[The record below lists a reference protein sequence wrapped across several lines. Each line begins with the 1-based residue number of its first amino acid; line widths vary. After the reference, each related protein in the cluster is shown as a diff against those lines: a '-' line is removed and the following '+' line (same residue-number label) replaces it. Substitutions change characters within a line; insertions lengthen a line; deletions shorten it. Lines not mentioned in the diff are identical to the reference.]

1 MSRSPRRPTLLPM
14 TTTVTAAIRL
24 RELGPGEEDVLDAV
38 FAGLSPESRYRRFH
52 GGVPALSPAMRT
64 VLAAVDGHRHL
75 AVAAFV
81 GDEPVGIARL
91 IRDAETEPAES
102 TIGTET
108 ESTVGTVRADLA
120 VEVVDA
126 WQGRGVGA
134 RLVRAAIARGAAAGV
149 TTLVADVL
157 TTNTPMLRLLRTLLP
172 DHTRRVS
179 GPETRVTAT
188 LTGESTMDP
197 FHDRAAQHRAELL
210 AAARAR
216 RLAKRLRRPARRH
229 TGGDAA

>member
-1 MSRSPRRPTLLPM
+1 MH
-14 TTTVTAAIRL
+14 TTVTGAVRL

-38 FAGLSPESRYRRFH
+38 FAGLSPDSRYRRFH
-52 GGVPALSPAMRT
+52 GGVPILSPSMRT
-64 VLAAVDGHRHL
+64 LLADVDGDRHL
-75 AVAAFV
+75 AVVAFS
-81 GDEPVGIARL
+81 GAEPVGIARL
-91 IRDAETEPAES
+91 IRAERKRADS
-102 TIGTET
+102 TIG
-108 ESTVGTVRADLA
+108 SGLRADLA

-134 RLVRAAIARGAAAGV
+134 RLVRAVLARGAAAGV
-149 TTLVADVL
+149 TTVVADVL
-157 TTNTPMLRLLRTLLP
+157 TDNTPMLRLLRTLLP

-188 LTGESTMDP
+188 LTGADMDP

-216 RLAKRLRRPARRH
+216 RLAKRLRRPRR
-229 TGGDAA
+229 TSGGAA